1 MKDNV
6 LEYKGYH
13 TSIVYDAH
21 ARRLRGTIIGID
33 DHVDFSSASLDGI
46 EQEFHNAVDDYLVF
60 CQEVGK
66 APCKE
71 YKGVFNVRIQPS
83 LHRQLAVISE
93 ANGESLNAVVEKA
106 LQLFAEEQKAQ
117 IC

>member
-21 ARRLRGTIIGID
+21 AKRLRGTIIGID
-33 DHVDFSSASLDGI
+33 DHVDFSSDRLEEI
-46 EQEFHNAVDDYLVF
+46 EREFHSAVDDYLVF

-83 LHRQLAVISE
+83 LHRELAAISE

-106 LQLFAEEQKAQ
+106 LQLFAEGQKAQ
-117 IC
+117 MC